1 MSHLQNEYVVQAAVK
16 ELLTEFDIRVRS
28 VPLHLV
34 SFSLPELKTFENSKL
49 GQMAIPE
56 IGRNFGPRYVCKL
69 LIEWIFLQL
78 CHLSVEGQNFNPNRD
93 NTMQKLS
100 KKNSLKMLACHPL
113 GHFSRKGHYSIA
125 LKFMVVIS
133 SGIILKIWV
142 KNVLEKAEIEYESLI
157 LIKFRK
163 THPII

>member
-1 MSHLQNEYVVQAAVK
+1 MRRLSNRLSNSVVSKVQFHSKTKLVFQIKNHQKILKSCTMSHLQNEYVVQAAVK

-69 LIEWIFLQL
+69 LIE
-78 CHLSVEGQNFNPNRD
+78 
-93 NTMQKLS
+93 
-100 KKNSLKMLACHPL
+100 
-113 GHFSRKGHYSIA
+113 
-125 LKFMVVIS
+125 
-133 SGIILKIWV
+133 
-142 KNVLEKAEIEYESLI
+142 
-157 LIKFRK
+157 
-163 THPII
+163 